1 MAAHNYI
8 LLSYS
13 HSLIKQ
19 EKYVIILLQIYS
31 GNSFVSNEGCL
42 WLSGKNILF
51 FVVKFFFGS
60 YYISSEWKKEWKWTL
75 LQDQEN
81 FGVYHSE
88 QRVCKWKGSSGSTRL
103 KGPYPPLCRKKWGN
117 RGPLNLLSILPNFFC
132 VVRKRLMGKLY
143 VNGRFHLWEHFSG
156 TKNYNVKVFLLTETL
171 TGGIFSIWVV
181 TNNDR
186 QWTASKDLYPPIIMS
201 LICFC
206 RVVSFQCFP
215 QYCPSRTVCIFIEG
229 YKEAPQ

>member
-1 MAAHNYI
+1 MIKRQKHSVFCCESFFLA
-8 LLSYS
+8 LLTSVANERKS
-13 HSLIKQ
+13 ESEQFTVHIC
-19 EKYVIILLQIYS
+19 
-31 GNSFVSNEGCL
+31 SFVC
-42 WLSGKNILF
+42 F
-51 FVVKFFFGS
+51 
-60 YYISSEWKKEWKWTL
+60 SETL

-181 TNNDR
+181 TNNNR

-201 LICFC
+201 FNLFLPGRFI
-206 RVVSFQCFP
+206 SMFP
-215 QYCPSRTVCIFIEG
+215 LVLSITHCLYIYWRLQRSTTIV
-229 YKEAPQ
+229 

>member
-19 EKYVIILLQIYS
+19 EKYVIILLQILS
-31 GNSFVSNEGCL
+31 GNSFVGNEGCL

-51 FVVKFFFGS
+51 FVVKVFFLALLTS
-60 YYISSEWKKEWKWTL
+60 VANERKSESEQSTVHICSFVCFSETL

-181 TNNDR
+181 TNNNR
-186 QWTASKDLYPPIIMS
+186 QWTASKDL
-201 LICFC
+201 
-206 RVVSFQCFP
+206 
-215 QYCPSRTVCIFIEG
+215 
-229 YKEAPQ
+229 